1 MSVKKVHV
9 EDLVVERDQVKE
21 KKRSLRRQ
29 LLEIGVVLCLGEK
42 VWRAKEGLFFYL
54 MNSIMIIHQNNILKW
69 NKNIIVLIF
78 RCILK
83 LMEFSMLLRC
93 DRVFIIHMCFGQIKR
108 IIVGGDF
115 SKAVVIKDEKY
126 IDANIEP
133 YIRQNEFDALRGK
146 DYKIKVKMAK
156 YIENYKKA
164 KLDLENQRN
173 QQLVKYSTL
182 QYFEK
187 EIGL

>member
-69 NKNIIVLIF
+69 NRPYIQMYIEIDGVQYAAP
-78 RCILK
+78 
-83 LMEFSMLLRC
+83 LRSGIHHPH
-93 DRVFIIHMCFGQIKR
+93 VFWTDKANHC
-108 IIVGGDF
+108 GGDF